1 MPLSRRALLAAAAL
15 APVAQRAMAEV
26 PLIRRPIPSSGETL
40 PAIGIGT
47 SRRYE
52 VAPVPEQVKP
62 LREAVE
68 TFVKR
73 GGSVIDT
80 APSYG
85 TAEDVLGMILSEGDL
100 RRNVFLATKV
110 DTRGSEETKAQIA
123 RSLQRLRT
131 DRLDLVAVHN
141 LIDTANNLTVLRGL
155 KEQKTLRYVG
165 VTVWRDNQFD
175 GLEPVMRAE
184 KLDFVQV
191 NYAIDNRAAA
201 ERVLPLAAEKG
212 IAVMVN
218 VPFGRDRL
226 FKAVQGKEVP
236 GFAKEFGCATWPQF
250 FLKYVLGH
258 PAVTCPIPAWPRRPM
273 SRTTSAPPTIR
284 CPMPGNASRWR
295 LSSMRFDQFTRRAA
309 LAFAVL
315 SLAATPA
322 FAQDKAAKIRI
333 GVIGGGNI
341 GGTIGGLWVKDGH
354 EVMFASRHPEQLK
367 PLVDELGPKAKAGT
381 PEEAIKFGDAV
392 FLAVPYKAYPD
403 LSKEVGPLL
412 KGKVVLDA
420 GNATQKRDGEL
431 YDEVQKNGL
440 GITSAKYFP
449 GAKLVRAFSTANYK
463 IFAKEGANGGKDR
476 AGGRMAIPIAGD
488 DPEALKVAEG
498 LVRDAGFDP
507 VVIGGL
513 KDADKVAIGAPGF
526 GHNVTAPELREK
538 LGMAK

>member
-1 MPLSRRALLAAAAL
+1 
-15 APVAQRAMAEV
+15 
-26 PLIRRPIPSSGETL
+26 
-40 PAIGIGT
+40 
-47 SRRYE
+47 
-52 VAPVPEQVKP
+52 
-62 LREAVE
+62 
-68 TFVKR
+68 
-73 GGSVIDT
+73 
-80 APSYG
+80 
-85 TAEDVLGMILSEGDL
+85 
-100 RRNVFLATKV
+100 
-110 DTRGSEETKAQIA
+110 
-123 RSLQRLRT
+123 
-131 DRLDLVAVHN
+131 
-141 LIDTANNLTVLRGL
+141 
-155 KEQKTLRYVG
+155 
-165 VTVWRDNQFD
+165 
-175 GLEPVMRAE
+175 
-184 KLDFVQV
+184 
-191 NYAIDNRAAA
+191 
-201 ERVLPLAAEKG
+201 
-212 IAVMVN
+212 
-218 VPFGRDRL
+218 
-226 FKAVQGKEVP
+226 
-236 GFAKEFGCATWPQF
+236 
-250 FLKYVLGH
+250 
-258 PAVTCPIPAWPRRPM
+258 
-273 SRTTSAPPTIR
+273 
-284 CPMPGNASRWR
+284 
-295 LSSMRFDQFTRRAA
+295 MRFDQFTRRAA

>member
-1 MPLSRRALLAAAAL
+1 
-15 APVAQRAMAEV
+15 
-26 PLIRRPIPSSGETL
+26 
-40 PAIGIGT
+40 
-47 SRRYE
+47 
-52 VAPVPEQVKP
+52 
-62 LREAVE
+62 
-68 TFVKR
+68 
-73 GGSVIDT
+73 
-80 APSYG
+80 
-85 TAEDVLGMILSEGDL
+85 
-100 RRNVFLATKV
+100 
-110 DTRGSEETKAQIA
+110 
-123 RSLQRLRT
+123 
-131 DRLDLVAVHN
+131 
-141 LIDTANNLTVLRGL
+141 
-155 KEQKTLRYVG
+155 
-165 VTVWRDNQFD
+165 
-175 GLEPVMRAE
+175 MRFE
-184 KLDFVQV
+184 KL
-191 NYAIDNRAAA
+191 
-201 ERVLPLAAEKG
+201 
-212 IAVMVN
+212 
-218 VPFGRDRL
+218 
-226 FKAVQGKEVP
+226 
-236 GFAKEFGCATWPQF
+236 
-250 FLKYVLGH
+250 
-258 PAVTCPIPAWPRRPM
+258 
-273 SRTTSAPPTIR
+273 
-284 CPMPGNASRWR
+284 
-295 LSSMRFDQFTRRAA
+295 TRRAA
-309 LAFAVL
+309 LAIAVL

-322 FAQDKAAKIRI
+322 LAQDQTAKIRI

-463 IFAKEGANGGKDR
+463 VFAKEGANGGKDR